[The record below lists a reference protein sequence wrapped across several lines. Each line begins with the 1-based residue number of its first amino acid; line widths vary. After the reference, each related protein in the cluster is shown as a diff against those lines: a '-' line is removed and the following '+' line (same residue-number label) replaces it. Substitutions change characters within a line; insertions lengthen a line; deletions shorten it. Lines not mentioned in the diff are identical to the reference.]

1 MNERQS
7 RGVDN
12 ISTNAADIL
21 AYFEYRARGA
31 EAADL
36 LSETMA
42 TAWRRIDA
50 MPDEPTEARMWL
62 FGIARNTLANAER
75 AAQRRWKLADKLR
88 AHLTTSTPVDDDQRT
103 IEVRDAVSRL
113 TPDLRELI
121 GLIHWDGFSI
131 TDAAG
136 IIGIPAS
143 TARTRYQAARKQLAQ
158 SLGPV
163 DPSTDVSHLPAVSHN
178 P

>member
-7 RGVDN
+7 RGVDK
-12 ISTNAADIL
+12 ISMNAADLL

-50 MPDEPTEARMWL
+50 MPDNTTQARMWL
-62 FGIARNTLANAER
+62 FGIARNVLVNAER

-88 AHLTTSTPVDDDQRT
+88 AHLTTATPPDDDQRT

-113 TPDLRELI
+113 TPELRELI
-121 GLIHWDGFSI
+121 GLIHWDGFNI

-143 TARTRYQAARKQLAQ
+143 TARTRYQTARQQLAQ
-158 SLGPV
+158 SLN
-163 DPSTDVSHLPAVSHN
+163 STDPQLR
-178 P
+178 

>member
-1 MNERQS
+1 MNERES

-12 ISTNAADIL
+12 ISMNAADLL

-50 MPDEPTEARMWL
+50 MPNDSTEARMWL
-62 FGIARNTLANAER
+62 FGIARKVLANAER
-75 AAQRRWKLADKLR
+75 SAQRGWKLADKLR
-88 AHLTTSTPVDDDQRT
+88 AHLTTATPPDDDQRT

-113 TPDLRELI
+113 TPELRELV

-143 TARTRYQAARKQLAQ
+143 TARTRYQAARKQLAR
-158 SLGPV
+158 SLTSV
-163 DPSTDVSHLPAVSHN
+163 DPSTDVSVS
-178 P
+178 

>member
-7 RGVDN
+7 RGVDH
-12 ISTNAADIL
+12 ISTNSADLL
-21 AYFEYRARGA
+21 AYFEHRARGA

-42 TAWRRIDA
+42 TAWRRVDA
-50 MPDEPTEARMWL
+50 MPEDSTHARMWL
-62 FGIARNTLANAER
+62 FGIARNVLANAAR
-75 AAQRRWKLADKLR
+75 GAQRRWKLADRLR
-88 AHLTTSTPVDDDQRT
+88 AHLVTAAPPDDDQRAV
-103 IEVRDAVSRL
+103 EVRDAVSRL
-113 TPDLRELI
+113 PPDLRELI

-143 TARTRYQAARKQLAQ
+143 TARTRYQTARRQLAR
-158 SLGPV
+158 SLDPVGPAS
-163 DPSTDVSHLPAVSHN
+163 DGGNA
-178 P
+178 

>member
-12 ISTNAADIL
+12 ISMNAADLL

-50 MPDEPTEARMWL
+50 MPDDSTQARMWL
-62 FGIARNTLANAER
+62 FGIARNVLANAER
-75 AAQRRWKLADKLR
+75 AAQRRWKLADELR
-88 AHLTTSTPVDDDQRT
+88 AHLTTATPPDDDQRT
-103 IEVRDAVSRL
+103 IEVRDAVCRL
-113 TPDLRELI
+113 TPELRELI

-131 TDAAG
+131 TDAAD

-143 TARTRYQAARKQLAQ
+143 TARTRYQTARHQLAR
-158 SLGPV
+158 SLTLV
-163 DPSTDVSHLPAVSHN
+163 DPSTDVSVS
-178 P
+178 

>member
-12 ISTNAADIL
+12 ISTNAADLL
-21 AYFEYRARGA
+21 AYFEHRARGA

-50 MPDEPTEARMWL
+50 MPDDSTQARMWL
-62 FGIARNTLANAER
+62 FGIARNVLANAER
-75 AAQRRWKLADKLR
+75 AEQRRWKLADKLR
-88 AHLTTSTPVDDDQRT
+88 AHLTTATPPDDDQHA
-103 IEVRDAVSRL
+103 IEVRDVVSRL
-113 TPDLRELI
+113 APDLRELV
-121 GLIHWDGFSI
+121 GLVHWDGFSI

-158 SLGPV
+158 SLTSAG
-163 DPSTDVSHLPAVSHN
+163 PSTDISGS
-178 P
+178 

>member
-1 MNERQS
+1 MDERQS

-12 ISTNAADIL
+12 ISMNAADLL

-50 MPDEPTEARMWL
+50 MPDDSTQARMWL
-62 FGIARNTLANAER
+62 FGIARNVLANAER

-88 AHLTTSTPVDDDQRT
+88 AHLATATPPDDDQRT

-143 TARTRYQAARKQLAQ
+143 TARTRYQTARHQLAR
-158 SLGPV
+158 SLDPIG
-163 DPSTDVSHLPAVSHN
+163 PSTDVGVS
-178 P
+178 PTRGVS

>member
-1 MNERQS
+1 MNESQS

-12 ISTNAADIL
+12 ISMNAADLL

-50 MPDEPTEARMWL
+50 MPDDSTQARMWL
-62 FGIARNTLANAER
+62 FGIARNVLANAER

-88 AHLTTSTPVDDDQRT
+88 AHLTTAAPPDDDQRT

-113 TPDLRELI
+113 TPDLRELV
-121 GLIHWDGFSI
+121 GLIHWDGFSVA
-131 TDAAG
+131 DAAD

-143 TARTRYQAARKQLAQ
+143 TARTRYQTARRQLAR
-158 SLGPV
+158 SLASV
-163 DPSTDVSHLPAVSHN
+163 DPSTDVSVS
-178 P
+178 

>member
-1 MNERQS
+1 MNRRRMNERES

-12 ISTNAADIL
+12 ISMNAADLL

-50 MPDEPTEARMWL
+50 MPDDSTQARMWL
-62 FGIARNTLANAER
+62 FGIARNVLANAER

-88 AHLTTSTPVDDDQRT
+88 AHLTTAMPPDDDQRT

-113 TPDLRELI
+113 TPELRELV

-131 TDAAG
+131 SDAAG

-143 TARTRYQAARKQLAQ
+143 TARTRYQVARKQLAR
-158 SLGPV
+158 SL
-163 DPSTDVSHLPAVSHN
+163 DPIAPSIDVGIS
-178 P
+178 

>member
-7 RGVDN
+7 HGVDN
-12 ISTNAADIL
+12 ISMNAPDLL

-42 TAWRRIDA
+42 TAWRRVDA
-50 MPDEPTEARMWL
+50 MPDDSTQARMWL
-62 FGIARNTLANAER
+62 FGIARNVLANAER

-88 AHLTTSTPVDDDQRT
+88 AHLTTATPPDDDQRT
-103 IEVRDAVSRL
+103 IEVRDAVNRL
-113 TPDLRELI
+113 TPELRELV

-136 IIGIPAS
+136 IVGIPAS
-143 TARTRYQAARKQLAQ
+143 TARTRYQNARQQLAR
-158 SLGPV
+158 SLTSV
-163 DPSTDVSHLPAVSHN
+163 DPSTDVSVS
-178 P
+178 